1 MILTNKKFKELLN
14 LNTDIVTLIS
24 DRNGRKSSVVQSTL
38 IEEWEKND
46 YKPLFVLLRT
56 KSDEKINE
64 NWISEYNTKKY
75 KEYKFKHKKTCK
87 NHLTCLLV
95 FIPYGLLLQHQLYL

>member
-38 IEEWEKND
+38 IEEWVKNN

-56 KSDEKINE
+56 KSDEKTRKQTR
-64 NWISEYNTKKY
+64 TK
-75 KEYKFKHKKTCK
+75 
-87 NHLTCLLV
+87 
-95 FIPYGLLLQHQLYL
+95 

>member
-38 IEEWEKND
+38 IEEWVKND

-56 KSDEKINE
+56 KSEE
-64 NWISEYNTKKY
+64 
-75 KEYKFKHKKTCK
+75 
-87 NHLTCLLV
+87 
-95 FIPYGLLLQHQLYL
+95 

>member
-38 IEEWEKND
+38 IEEWVKND

-64 NWISEYNTKKY
+64 N
-75 KEYKFKHKKTCK
+75 
-87 NHLTCLLV
+87 
-95 FIPYGLLLQHQLYL
+95 LQHYFVNGHDFLCSIL